1 MCKQKPQ
8 SPPTQS
14 RFLSYP
20 SVIDTSTL
28 PQLWSCV
35 EVSSGV
41 ISACLPSLITLFLVL
56 LGKRPSSFRHHSVS
70 FRRHRDGKIRNAEFS
85 RMADATDGDACS
97 QSLELASGIRRDP
110 NNLTN
115 LAEIWGS
122 ILVTVEV
129 DQVSERID
137 QVPRPAE
144 DRTVP
149 GDLTLSVEC

>member
-1 MCKQKPQ
+1 
-8 SPPTQS
+8 
-14 RFLSYP
+14 
-20 SVIDTSTL
+20 
-28 PQLWSCV
+28 
-35 EVSSGV
+35 
-41 ISACLPSLITLFLVL
+41 
-56 LGKRPSSFRHHSVS
+56 
-70 FRRHRDGKIRNAEFS
+70 
-85 RMADATDGDACS
+85 MADATDGDACS